1 MYKIFLVIF
10 FIICICL
17 ISFIIFTPSKNNIIE
32 PSFDINNNII
42 TTKSFKNTLNYII
55 IIFAILFYL
64 TALLLNIIH
73 K

>member
-17 ISFIIFTPSKNNIIE
+17 ISLIIFTPSKNNIIE
-32 PSFDINNNII
+32 PSFDINNNTI
-42 TTKSFKNTLNYII
+42 TTKSFKKTLNYII